1 MTETIRDGDTDEYL
15 VYLFA
20 KMDNDYRPTNE
31 SPPFHLWRK
40 LDIGELT
47 ITQYKKIIQKMD
59 QLFEE
64 KGYNNK
70 YLIDF
75 NDIISGTDDEKYL
88 YLLKYGDEIPLDAQR
103 KLWKLN
109 ITPAELGETNAAISE
124 YGIVIWSANDDIAD
138 SFSFNPGYSNIQ
150 AGISVPA
157 MEGGKRKMR
166 RTRRRR
172 NSAKRT
178 RRHRRQVRK
187 A

>member
-1 MTETIRDGDTDEYL
+1 MAEIIRGGDTDEYH
-15 VYLFA
+15 VYLYA
-20 KMDNDYRPTNE
+20 KVDNDYRPTNE
-31 SPPFHLWRK
+31 SSPLHLWRK

-47 ITQYKKIIQKMD
+47 LTQYKKIIQKID

-64 KGYNNK
+64 KGFNK

-75 NDIISGTDDEKYL
+75 HDTIFGAHDEKFL
-88 YLLKYGDEIPLDAQR
+88 YLLKYGDEIPLDARR

-109 ITPAELGETNAAISE
+109 ITPAELGETSPNISE
-124 YGIVIWSANDDIAD
+124 YGIVIWTAMDNITDA
-138 SFSFNPGYSNIQ
+138 FSFNPEYSNIQ

-178 RRHRRQVRK
+178 RRHRRQARK